1 VGVVTGLLLAL
12 SAGVLWGSAD
22 FGGGRLSRRLPLLIV
37 VTCSQGAGLVALT
50 FVLLARGHL
59 AVGAV
64 GWGAAAG
71 LLSLGSVTCFY
82 RALAVGTMSV
92 VAPLVATSAAVPVLA
107 GVASGERPGTAATAG
122 IALALA
128 GIVLVSRQ
136 LALEPPEDHR
146 LSVVLAVAA
155 AGFAGAQLVA
165 LQRAGAVD
173 ALTGV
178 AASRAT
184 SVAVLVAVLVLS
196 RASAPARNLPAAA
209 VVGLLDTGANLAYT
223 AASARSLLS
232 LSGVLAS
239 LYPVVTVALAR
250 FLLHERLRASQWAGA
265 SLALAGVLLIV
276 SG

>member
-1 VGVVTGLLLAL
+1 MVTGLLIAL
-12 SAGVLWGSAD
+12 SAGILWGSAD
-22 FGGGRLSRRLPLLIV
+22 FAGGRLSRRLPLLVV

-50 FVLLARGHL
+50 IVLLARGNI
-59 AVGAV
+59 AVDAV
-64 GWGAAAG
+64 GWGVVAG

-92 VAPLVATSAAVPVLA
+92 VAPLVATSATVPVLA
-107 GVASGERPGTAATAG
+107 GVVEGERPGTVASAG
-122 IALALA
+122 IALAMT

-136 LALEPPEDHR
+136 VALEPPENHR

-155 AGFAGAQLVA
+155 AVFAGAQLVA

-184 SVAVLVAVLVLS
+184 SVAVLVAVLMVS
-196 RASAPARNLPAAA
+196 RASAPARDLRAAA
-209 VVGLLDTGANLAYT
+209 MVGLLDTGANLAYT
-223 AASARSLLS
+223 LASARSLLS
-232 LSGVLAS
+232 LAGVLAS

-250 FLLHERLRASQWAGA
+250 FLLHERLRPSQWAGA

-276 SG
+276 GA

>member
-1 VGVVTGLLLAL
+1 MVTGLLMAL

-22 FGGGRLSRRLPLLIV
+22 FAGGRLSRRLPLLIV
-37 VTCSQGAGLVALT
+37 VTCSQGAGLAALAI
-50 FVLLARGHL
+50 VLLARGHVAL
-59 AVGAV
+59 EAV
-64 GWGAAAG
+64 GWGAVAG

-107 GVASGERPGTAATAG
+107 GVVGGERPGPAATAG
-122 IALALA
+122 ISLAFA

-136 LALEPPEDHR
+136 VALEPPEDHR

-155 AGFAGAQLVA
+155 AVFAGAQLVA

-184 SVAVLVAVLVLS
+184 SVAVLLAVLMLS
-196 RASAPARNLPAAA
+196 RTSAPARSLPAAA
-209 VVGLLDTGANLAYT
+209 LVGLLDTGANLAYT
-223 AASARSLLS
+223 LASARSLLS
-232 LSGVLAS
+232 LAGVLAS

-250 FLLHERLRASQWAGA
+250 FLLHERLRPSQWAGV

>member
-1 VGVVTGLLLAL
+1 MAL

-22 FGGGRLSRRLPLLIV
+22 FAGGRLSRRLPLLIV
-37 VTCSQGAGLVALT
+37 VTCSQGAGLAALT
-50 FVLLARGHL
+50 IVLLARGHI
-59 AVGAV
+59 AVGAA
-64 GWGAAAG
+64 GWGAVAG

-107 GVASGERPGTAATAG
+107 GIVAGERPGTAATAG
-122 IALALA
+122 IALAFT

-136 LALEPPEDHR
+136 VALEPPENHR
-146 LSVVLAVAA
+146 FSVALAVAA
-155 AGFAGAQLVA
+155 AVFAGAQLVA
-165 LQRAGAVD
+165 LQRAGAID

-178 AASRAT
+178 TASRAT
-184 SVAVLVAVLVLS
+184 SVAVLVAVLVLN
-196 RASAPARNLPAAA
+196 RASAPTRSLPAAA
-209 VVGLLDTGANLAYT
+209 LVGLLDTGANLAYT
-223 AASARSLLS
+223 LASARSLLS
-232 LSGVLAS
+232 LAGVLAS

-250 FLLHERLRASQWAGA
+250 FLLHERMRRSQWIGA

>member
-1 VGVVTGLLLAL
+1 MVTGLFLAL
-12 SAGVLWGSAD
+12 CAGVLWGTAD
-22 FGGGRLSRRLPLLIV
+22 FAGGRLSRRLPLLMV

-50 FVLLARGHL
+50 IVLLVRGHL
-59 AVGAV
+59 ASEAV
-64 GWGAAAG
+64 GWGVVAG

-107 GVASGERPGTAATAG
+107 GAVGGERPGAMATAG
-122 IALALA
+122 VALALT

-136 LALEPPEDHR
+136 VAVEPPENHR

-155 AGFAGAQLVA
+155 AVFAGAQLVA

-173 ALTGV
+173 TLTGV

-184 SVAVLVAVLVLS
+184 SVAILVAALMLT
-196 RASAPARNLPAAA
+196 RASAPPRSLPAAA
-209 VVGLLDTGANLAYT
+209 MVGLLDTGANLAYT
-223 AASARSLLS
+223 LASARSLLS
-232 LSGVLAS
+232 LAGVLAS

-250 FLLHERLRASQWAGA
+250 LLLHEGLRPFQWVGA

>member
-1 VGVVTGLLLAL
+1 MAGLLMAL
-12 SAGVLWGSAD
+12 SAGILWGSAD
-22 FGGGRLSRRLPLLIV
+22 FAGGRLSRRLPLLIV

-50 FVLLARGHL
+50 IVLLVRGHP

-64 GWGAAAG
+64 GWGVVAG

-107 GVASGERPGTAATAG
+107 GVVEGERPGTVAAAG
-122 IALALA
+122 IAVALT

-136 LALEPPEDHR
+136 MAHEPPENHR
-146 LSVVLAVAA
+146 LSVVLAVVAA
-155 AGFAGAQLVA
+155 VFAGAQLVA

-178 AASRAT
+178 AASRAM
-184 SVAVLVAVLVLS
+184 SVAVLVIVLMLS
-196 RASAPARNLPAAA
+196 RASAPARDLPAAA
-209 VVGLLDTGANLAYT
+209 MVGLLDTGANLAYT
-223 AASARSLLS
+223 FASARSLLS
-232 LSGVLAS
+232 LAGVLAS
-239 LYPVVTVALAR
+239 VYPAVTVAFAR
-250 FLLHERLRASQWAGA
+250 FVLHERLRPSQWAGA
-265 SLALAGVLLIV
+265 SLAFAGVLLIV